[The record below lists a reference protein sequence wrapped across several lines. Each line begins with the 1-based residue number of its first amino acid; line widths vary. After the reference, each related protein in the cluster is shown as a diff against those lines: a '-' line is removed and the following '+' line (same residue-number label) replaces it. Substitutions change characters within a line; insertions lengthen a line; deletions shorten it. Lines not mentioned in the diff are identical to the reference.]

1 MAGKFSNSTCVSGS
15 SIPVSVSGTGATS
28 EQTFT
33 SQVDPTI
40 QIVIAGIKPEK
51 GETSCLHDHPR
62 SLKVASSWYL
72 VNLASKLML
81 NVVVVFLR

>member
-1 MAGKFSNSTCVSGS
+1 MEFPLLFQGSKVVVAGKFSDSTCVSGS

-40 QIVIAGIKPEK
+40 QTVIAGIKPK
-51 GETSCLHDHPR
+51 LVAYMTIQSCKFLVFGEFS
-62 SLKVASSWYL
+62 
-72 VNLASKLML
+72 
-81 NVVVVFLR
+81 